1 MDDLV
6 NTSKSN
12 SNAKYQ
18 ILAREYAVMQEVLQ
32 QKTL

>member
-1 MDDLV
+1 MDNFA

-18 ILAREYAVMQEVLQ
+18 MLAREYAVMQEVLQ